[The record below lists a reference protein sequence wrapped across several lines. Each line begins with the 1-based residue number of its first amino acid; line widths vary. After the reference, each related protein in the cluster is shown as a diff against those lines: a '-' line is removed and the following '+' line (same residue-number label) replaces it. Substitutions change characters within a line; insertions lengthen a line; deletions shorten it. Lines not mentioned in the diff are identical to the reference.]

1 MSLFLP
7 SVLTIA
13 GSDSSGGAGI
23 QADLKTIAAF
33 GLYGSS
39 VITALTA
46 QNTTGV
52 YLTEAV
58 SRNMLKAQLDAVLSD
73 IPPQSVKIGMVGTSS
88 AIEIIAKKLL
98 NYPKV
103 PVVTDPVMIS
113 TSGRRLLDENAVH
126 SLTDK
131 LFPISFLITPNI
143 PEAEVLL
150 STKKEEI
157 HTAED
162 MEEAAFQLSQKFHT
176 SVLLKGGHRA
186 EGADDVLSHNGSNT
200 WFPGTRLSNPNTHGT
215 GCTLSSAIACGLAKG
230 MTLKMSIATAK
241 EYLTGA
247 LSAGLN
253 LGKGN
258 GPLWH
263 GWRADITNQRGEHSE
278 KYLGLQ

>member
-1 MSLFLP
+1 MSICLP

-23 QADLKTIAAF
+23 QADLKTITAL

-52 YLTEAV
+52 YLTEA
-58 SRNMLKAQLDAVLSD
+58 SSSSMLSAQLDAVFSD
-73 IPPQSVKIGMVGTSS
+73 IPPQAVKIGMVGNSS
-88 AIEIIAKKLL
+88 AIEIIAEKLL
-98 NYPKV
+98 YYPQV

-113 TSGRRLLDENAVH
+113 TSGRRLLDKNAVH

-131 LFPISFLITPNI
+131 LFPLSTLITPNI
-143 PEAEVLL
+143 PEAKALL
-150 STKKEEI
+150 STKGGEI
-157 HTAED
+157 HTAKD
-162 MEEAAFQLSQKFHT
+162 MEDAANQLAQKFH
-176 SVLLKGGHRA
+176 SSILLKGGHRT
-186 EGADDVLSHNGSNT
+186 EGADDVLSHNGSIT

-230 MTLKMSIATAK
+230 MDLEESISTAK
-241 EYLTGA
+241 IYLTGA
-247 LSAGLN
+247 LNAGLN

-263 GWRADITNQRGEHSE
+263 GWRI
-278 KYLGLQ
+278 